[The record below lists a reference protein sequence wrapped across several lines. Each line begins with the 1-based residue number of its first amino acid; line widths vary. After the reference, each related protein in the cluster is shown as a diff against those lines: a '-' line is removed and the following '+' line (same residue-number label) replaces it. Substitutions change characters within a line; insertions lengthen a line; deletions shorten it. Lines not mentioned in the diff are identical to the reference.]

1 MFEKVH
7 GLWSKNPLTFS
18 CTIFK
23 AFVRKNFSKIQI
35 FFSAHKK
42 AAEAVESAL
51 LRECGFHVLSAERKN
66 AGHPKKHGRPAKGN
80 RCGYLAQELDWG
92 GEAPLSCKSNLRAAT
107 CIFSSRMVS

>member
-1 MFEKVH
+1 LKRFTGF
-7 GLWSKNPLTFS
+7 GLKTLSPLVAQFL
-18 CTIFK
+18 
-23 AFVRKNFSKIQI
+23 RRLYEKNFQKFKY

-51 LRECGFHVLSAERKN
+51 LRECSFHVLSAERKS

-92 GEAPLSCKSNLRAAT
+92 GEALLSCKSNLRAAT